1 MLWSCNYGL
10 INYLWRISVDFQNF
24 HSSRVGQIWQQVMIS
39 LWSCF
44 IISHLFELS
53 LPVANLYTCHC
64 VNCSKKK
71 KITLCKQGWLAVK
84 IIVLLVHRRKWR
96 EHFLCYITYTC
107 LIQITGPLIVCIY
120 QRDIFHLFSFCFS
133 SIKSLKHDKYFA
145 F

>member
-71 KITLCKQGWLAVK
+71 KITLCKQGWLAVETSTFSPQTEVK
-84 IIVLLVHRRKWR
+84 RTFFMLYYLHLLNSDNRSINCVYLSKR
-96 EHFLCYITYTC
+96 Y
-107 LIQITGPLIVCIY
+107 
-120 QRDIFHLFSFCFS
+120 FSFVFLLLFLYK
-133 SIKSLKHDKYFA
+133 KS
-145 F
+145 